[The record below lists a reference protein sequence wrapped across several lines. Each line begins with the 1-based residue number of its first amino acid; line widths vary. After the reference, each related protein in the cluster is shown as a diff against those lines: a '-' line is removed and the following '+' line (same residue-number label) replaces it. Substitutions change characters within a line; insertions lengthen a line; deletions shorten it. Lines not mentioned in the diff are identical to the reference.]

1 MKKLILLFLSIAVIL
16 SLTCTHI
23 SAVECFDDNAFLTDA
38 ETGTEEGTEGDTE
51 GGSGE
56 GTEGD
61 TEGGAGEGSEGDTE
75 GDTEEPNEENNGETD
90 EPTEESDGDEEKK
103 SSFSENIVNRDPANM
118 FEAIVILIFGI
129 IEMFM
134 KLFGM
139 SVQNICHKILTLYI
153 RY

>member
-139 SVQNICHKILTLYI
+139 SV
-153 RY
+153 

>member
-51 GGSGE
+51 GGSGEGTEGDTEGGAGE

-139 SVQNICHKILTLYI
+139 SV
-153 RY
+153 